1 VQLPR
6 QGPMV
11 LRMMKTSKTPERP
24 SRPRPASAQR
34 VNDARWAA
42 VLARDAASDGK
53 FVTAVA
59 TTGIYCR
66 PSCPARHPLRENI
79 RFYATCEAA
88 EAAGFRPCKRCKPD
102 RRSLP
107 EEHAAK
113 VAEAC
118 RLIEAAAEPPK
129 LDQLAAQVGLS
140 PYHFHRIFKSI
151 VGVTPKAYAV
161 AHRNRNVRDRLQGS
175 ASVTNA
181 IFSAGFNSSGR
192 FYANSTEVLGMKP
205 RSYRAGGVDE
215 EIRIAIRTCS
225 LGKVLVAASEKG
237 VCAIL
242 LGDDHKSLME
252 ELRRRFSRAKLT
264 RADASFEKTV
274 AKTIQLVEEPASSVD
289 LPLDVRGT
297 AFQHRVWK
305 TLQAIP
311 AGSTSTYAEVARRIG
326 EPKAVRAVA
335 GACAA
340 NPVAVAIPC
349 HRVVNSNG
357 GLSGYRWGV
366 ARKRA
371 LLDREGK

>member
-1 VQLPR
+1 MQLPR

-42 VLARDAASDGK
+42 VVARDAASDGK

-252 ELRRRFSRAKLT
+252 RVAAALFARE
-264 RADASFEKTV
+264 ADASGCLIRKDRR
-274 AKTIQLVEEPASSVD
+274 QDYPASRRARIERRLAARRARHG
-289 LPLDVRGT
+289 LPAPRLENAAGNSSRFDFYLRGGRAPHRRAESGARGRRRVRG
-297 AFQHRVWK
+297 K
-305 TLQAIP
+305 P
-311 AGSTSTYAEVARRIG
+311 GSGSD
-326 EPKAVRAVA
+326 PL
-335 GACAA
+335 
-340 NPVAVAIPC
+340 PQ
-349 HRVVNSNG
+349 S
-357 GLSGYRWGV
+357 
-366 ARKRA
+366 
-371 LLDREGK
+371 REQ

>member
-1 VQLPR
+1 
-6 QGPMV
+6 
-11 LRMMKTSKTPERP
+11 
-24 SRPRPASAQR
+24 
-34 VNDARWAA
+34 
-42 VLARDAASDGK
+42 
-53 FVTAVA
+53 
-59 TTGIYCR
+59 
-66 PSCPARHPLRENI
+66 
-79 RFYATCEAA
+79 
-88 EAAGFRPCKRCKPD
+88 
-102 RRSLP
+102 
-107 EEHAAK
+107 

-118 RLIEAAAEPPK
+118 RIIEAAAEPPK
-129 LDQLAAQVGLS
+129 LGELAATVGLS
-140 PYHFHRIFKSI
+140 AYHFHRVFKSI

-161 AHRNRNVRDRLQGS
+161 AHRNRAVRDKLQGS

-205 RSYRAGGVDE
+205 RSYRAGGADE
-215 EIRIAIRTCS
+215 EIRFAIRTCS

-242 LGDDHKSLME
+242 FGDDHKSLVE
-252 ELRRRFSRAKLT
+252 ELRQRFSRAKLT

-289 LPLDVRGT
+289 LRLDVRGT
-297 AFQHRVWK
+297 AFQHRVWAALK
-305 TLQAIP
+305 DIP
-311 AGSTSTYAEVARRIG
+311 AGSTASYTQIAKRIG

-349 HRVVNSNG
+349 HRVVKSDG

-366 ARKRA
+366 PRKSA

>member
-11 LRMMKTSKTPERP
+11 LRTMKTSKTPERP

-42 VLARDAASDGK
+42 VVARDAASDGK

-297 AFQHRVWK
+297 VFQHRVWK

-371 LLDREGK
+371 LLNREGK